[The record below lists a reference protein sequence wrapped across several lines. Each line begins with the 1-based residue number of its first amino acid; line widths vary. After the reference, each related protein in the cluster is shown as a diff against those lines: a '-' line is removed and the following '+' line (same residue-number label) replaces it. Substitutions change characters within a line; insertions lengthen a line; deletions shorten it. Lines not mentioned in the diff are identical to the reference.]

1 MNKLKI
7 ELSENVSGFYG
18 VKYRAKFKKWET
30 SISDS
35 SAPCLVAHKYFNC
48 LVEASQYK
56 DANTISARG
65 NAYSPNEASG
75 AFKRHERRLLKFD
88 GDVGNPVELFA
99 YLNGIH
105 QDKKKKILSFEKRIK
120 SLKRM

>member
-18 VKYRAKFKKWET
+18 VKYRSKFKKWET
-30 SISDS
+30 YIADS
-35 SAPCLVAHKYFNC
+35 SAPSLVAHKYFDC

-56 DANTISARG
+56 DANTTSAKG

-75 AFKRHERRLLKFD
+75 AFKRHEKRLLKFD
-88 GDVGNPVELFA
+88 GDTSNPVELFT
-99 YLNGIH
+99 YLNNLH
-105 QDKKKKILSFEKRIK
+105 QDKKKKILSLEKRIK
-120 SLKRM
+120 SLKRT